1 MLFLISVGV
10 LYWIYKNR
18 STLEEKI
25 KNQCGE
31 ELKLKIYSRE
41 TIIRLVIAS
50 LFILFGIF
58 AIGGYF
64 TLGCILMLISVFIL
78 LYEMV
83 LAYKKTNIKY
93 GTMLFFAYIL
103 LLFVF
108 LIFELHI
115 FAMFIMGIVQL
126 FGLFWI

>member
-1 MLFLISVGV
+1 MLFLISLGV

-50 LFILFGIF
+50 LFILFRIF
-58 AIGGYF
+58 AIGDYF

-78 LYEMV
+78 LYEVV

-93 GTMLFFAYIL
+93 GTMLSFAYIL

-115 FAMFIMGIVQL
+115 FAMLIMGIVQL